1 MLTLLREYLRRPS
14 WRPLSQRPRPRPLT
28 IYPSRR
34 SRFDQD
40 GIFSRGNPGF
50 SRGAD
55 FITPLVF
62 AAYTLLLPP
71 WEYYWL
77 VVARKH
83 NQPLYKRWSVSL
95 TLGFTLAYAIISLWR
110 VQNLP
115 ERVGGFLCGRVLGD
129 GSCAEV
135 GSICFRRSAFLSRGL
150 NSA

>member
-1 MLTLLREYLRRPS
+1 M
-14 WRPLSQRPRPRPLT
+14 
-28 IYPSRR
+28 
-34 SRFDQD
+34 
-40 GIFSRGNPGF
+40 GNPGF

-62 AAYTLLLPP
+62 AAYTLLLPSF
-71 WEYYWL
+71 EYAML
-77 VVARKH
+77 LRSKKH
-83 NQPLYKRWSVSL
+83 NRPLYKQWSVSL

-135 GSICFRRSAFLSRGL
+135 GSMQYALAALLSC
-150 NSA
+150 